1 MKDWENEK
9 RKVTSLFFKIPKEKR
24 SHERVQKGY
33 IKKAAKVKRERKENL
48 PKCSTVEYRGTLKE
62 NEIHEE
68 RERDK
73 TYFRSKKIACKN
85 LRLRKY

>member
-1 MKDWENEK
+1 M
-9 RKVTSLFFKIPKEKR
+9 
-24 SHERVQKGY
+24 
-33 IKKAAKVKRERKENL
+33 KRERKENL

-73 TYFRSKKIACKN
+73 TYSRSKKIACKN
-85 LRLRKY
+85 LRLRKYYQ